1 MVRYP
6 SGHKGADLKSVV
18 SVNIRRVGSNPT
30 RTAIWRVGVMVSHR
44 PAKAA
49 VGLTGIRVR
58 VAYSPPLWV
67 GMTSGDVGG
76 L

>member
-1 MVRYP
+1 MVKAP
-6 SGHKGADLKSVV
+6 DFDSG
-18 SVNIRRVGSNPT
+18 IPGSNPGVP
-30 RTAIWRVGVMVSHR
+30 AIWRVGVMVSHR

>member
-30 RTAIWRVGVMVSHR
+30 RTAISILVYRKINAIVMYERYWGV
-44 PAKAA
+44 
-49 VGLTGIRVR
+49 
-58 VAYSPPLWV
+58 Y
-67 GMTSGDVGG
+67 
-76 L
+76 